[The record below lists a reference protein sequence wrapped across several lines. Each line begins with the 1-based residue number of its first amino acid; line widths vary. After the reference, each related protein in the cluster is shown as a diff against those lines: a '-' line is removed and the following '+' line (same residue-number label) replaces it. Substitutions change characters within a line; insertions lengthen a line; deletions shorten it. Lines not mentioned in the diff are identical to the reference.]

1 MKKLTND
8 KQSSFVLTMQRYELF
23 SAWANL
29 FSESAVLFSEKAD
42 SMAKGIPMDGFGR
55 VFRTKIAD
63 SLRKK

>member
-23 SAWANL
+23 LAWANL
-29 FSESAVLFSEKAD
+29 FSESAVLFSEKQ
-42 SMAKGIPMDGFGR
+42 
-55 VFRTKIAD
+55 KIAD

>member
-23 SAWANL
+23 LAWANL
-29 FSESAVLFSEKAD
+29 FSESAVLFSEKQ
-42 SMAKGIPMDGFGR
+42 K
-55 VFRTKIAD
+55 KAD